1 MEIPIDVDVENL
13 YMVDVPEFEENKI
26 SYMENKGYDEGE
38 AYKIANPYAD
48 VEDYETEQIDV
59 ADVLPEVDVLE
70 PVSVVAEVLQEE
82 ADVILEQ
89 EPDYSINEP
98 KIVEMPYE
106 PVNKSHEDV
115 DEAYEDLQDVSMS
128 DMTKECYEALTDKEK
143 VEWLGIAECS
153 VQDAIQ
159 RFISKLDS
167 IGVVYRYSDDMLDEF
182 MRLESVVAQ
191 IKREEREAEK
201 EQDKKI
207 EPKSRSL

>member
-1 MEIPIDVDVENL
+1 MDVNLQKVES
-13 YMVDVPEFEENKI
+13 P
-26 SYMENKGYDEGE
+26 
-38 AYKIANPYAD
+38 
-48 VEDYETEQIDV
+48 
-59 ADVLPEVDVLE
+59 
-70 PVSVVAEVLQEE
+70 
-82 ADVILEQ
+82 
-89 EPDYSINEP
+89 
-98 KIVEMPYE
+98 
-106 PVNKSHEDV
+106 
-115 DEAYEDLQDVSMS
+115 
-128 DMTKECYEALTDKEK
+128 DMTKERYELLTDKEK

-159 RFISKLDS
+159 RFISKLNS

>member
-1 MEIPIDVDVENL
+1 MTVYL
-13 YMVDVPEFEENKI
+13 YH
-26 SYMENKGYDEGE
+26 E
-38 AYKIANPYAD
+38 AHYR
-48 VEDYETEQIDV
+48 EQ
-59 ADVLPEVDVLE
+59 LP
-70 PVSVVAEVLQEE
+70 
-82 ADVILEQ
+82 
-89 EPDYSINEP
+89 
-98 KIVEMPYE
+98 E

-128 DMTKECYEALTDKEK
+128 DMTKERYEALTDKEK

-167 IGVVYRYSDDMLDEF
+167 IGVIYRYSDDILDEF

-191 IKREEREAEK
+191 MKREKREAEK